1 VLEARQVLKIGS
13 SKVLK
18 FGGRLYRAALPLLN
32 RQDAKVAKI
41 IRQFTRMDEWARM
54 DGVFLTAKNAKN
66 AKGGR
71 EWVQMHANME

>member
-1 VLEARQVLKIGS
+1 
-13 SKVLK
+13 
-18 FGGRLYRAALPLLN
+18 LLN

>member
-1 VLEARQVLKIGS
+1 VIGKLTLVLVLVLVLGS
-13 SKVLK
+13 TAVN
-18 FGGRLYRAALPLLN
+18 LN